1 MEKTVGFTRCSLIW
15 CVWGGGKERYWDFL
29 GFVMHS
35 DLYCDSSNASS
46 RLLALIISEAVL
58 DLLVGRLSTYVN
70 QRGLDDEFGG
80 PPVALEKC
88 VQVTNTDCVVVSGEM
103 FSNNGIIIDA
113 LQLPCA
119 SDCLLLIGIGIGK
132 HFDYRLFK

>member
-1 MEKTVGFTRCSLIW
+1 MEKTVGFTHCSLIW
-15 CVWGGGKERYWDFL
+15 CVWGGGRNGTGIF
-29 GFVMHS
+29 S
-35 DLYCDSSNASS
+35 
-46 RLLALIISEAVL
+46 ALSCTQICIATVPTQVHDICVVSEAVL

-103 FSNNGIIIDA
+103 LSNNGTIIDP
-113 LQLPCA
+113 LQLSCA
-119 SDCLLLIGIGIGK
+119 SDCLLLIGIGK
-132 HFDYRLFK
+132 HFD